1 MDKSIDYDKFIYID
15 DNLYL
20 IVNVKYFKKLKNY
33 EDFLKYIFNI
43 IDKTIELRVY
53 HLKCFTIDVYVN
65 LKDYKVKELDY
76 EFIKG
81 MIRFCEEKYPD
92 NLRIIYIK
100 NANFMIKS
108 IYSIIRPFVH
118 KDTRKKIL
126 FIKKKKNKS
135 KNLKRG
141 VDINE
146 QNEPNEPN
154 EQINEE
160 NIDDLFIE

>member
-1 MDKSIDYDKFIYID
+1 MEKSIDYEKFIYID
-15 DNLYL
+15 KNLCL
-20 IVNVKYFKKLKNY
+20 SVNIKYFKKLKNY
-33 EDFLKYIFNI
+33 ENFLKYIFSV
-43 IDKTIELRVY
+43 IDKTIQLRTQ
-53 HLKCFTIDVYVN
+53 HLKCSTIDAYVN

-118 KDTRKKIL
+118 KDTRKKLI
-126 FIKKKKNKS
+126 FIKKKKNKK
-135 KNLKRG
+135 KNE
-141 VDINE
+141 NE
-146 QNEPNEPN
+146 NENNCTQFNE
-154 EQINEE
+154 EINEE
-160 NIDDLFIE
+160 INEANIDSLFE

>member
-1 MDKSIDYDKFIYID
+1 MEITIDYEKFIYID
-15 DNLYL
+15 TNLCL
-20 IVNVKYFKKLKNY
+20 SVNIKYFKKLKNY
-33 EDFLKYIFNI
+33 ENFLKYIFSV
-43 IDKTIELRVY
+43 IDKTIELRTQ
-53 HLKCFTIDVYVN
+53 HLKCSTIDAYVN

-118 KDTRKKIL
+118 KDTRKKLI
-126 FIKKKKNKS
+126 FIKKKKNKDKHKKS
-135 KNLKRG
+135 EINTNEE
-141 VDINE
+141 INE
-146 QNEPNEPN
+146 A
-154 EQINEE
+154 
-160 NIDDLFIE
+160 NIDSLFE